1 MLKPLSQVQPFY
13 RGQRQL
19 SASAMQ
25 AIRDTVQRL
34 ARNITVSAPLEADVS
49 PAGIHIRVDEAELGV
64 PIGGQGAILEH
75 DGMAWVA
82 KAPPPWA
89 AVLGFHIA
97 VGMPVWIAATAH
109 C

>member
-1 MLKPLSQVQPFY
+1 MPKPLSQVQRFY
-13 RGQRQL
+13 HGQRQL
-19 SASAMQ
+19 SKSAMN

-34 ARNITVSAPLEADVS
+34 ARNITVSAPLEAEVS
-49 PAGIHIRVDEAELGV
+49 PAGIHITIDEGELGV
-64 PIGGQGAILEH
+64 PIGGKGAILEH

-89 AVLGFHIA
+89 AVLAFQIA
-97 VGMPVWIAATAH
+97 GGMPVWIAATAA